1 VKGKRFLIISIIGI
15 LAVTGLSLGLYFTFR
30 APPASGVIITDDL
43 GRTVQISGIPDKVVS
58 LSPGATEILFALGG
72 GDKIVGVTN
81 QCDYPEE
88 TGTKPKVGAYW
99 DPSVE
104 QIVALEPDLVLTSA
118 YKPGL
123 VSQLE
128 QVGLTVVVLQPEDIS
143 GILRNVL
150 LIGQVTGAEER
161 AQSLVANMEQRI
173 QAVTSMVEN
182 ASKPGVF
189 YEGDCSFAIWTAGSG
204 TVQDELINLAG
215 GWNVAAVKEGY
226 YEISNEVLLGA
237 NDTIDIIIW
246 ADMVGVPFANVAG
259 SLPWSGLTAVQ
270 TGKVYVVDPDLVNRP
285 GPRIVDCL
293 EEFARIIHPELF

>member
-1 VKGKRFLIISIIGI
+1 MKGKRFLIISIIGI

-30 APPASGVIITDDL
+30 APPASGVTIIDDL
-43 GRTVQISGIPDKVVS
+43 GRTVQISGITEKVVS

-88 TGTKPKVGAYW
+88 AKAKPKVGDYW

-104 QIVALEPDLVLTSA
+104 QIVALEPDLVLSEA
-118 YKPGL
+118 HKRGL

-128 QVGLTVVVLQPEDIS
+128 QVGLTVIVIQPDDIE
-143 GILRNVL
+143 GILRDVL
-150 LIGQVTGAEER
+150 LIGRVTGAEKK
-161 AQSLVANMEQRI
+161 AQSLVATMEQRI
-173 QAVTSMVEN
+173 QAVMDKVEN

-189 YEGDCSFAIWTAGSG
+189 YEGDCSYGTWTAGSG
-204 TVQDELINLAG
+204 TFQDELINLAG